1 MSTAPIGASPIG
13 VLIVEDDPLIAE
25 GLAMVLEG
33 LDIKVCGIAASAAAA
48 LAALTTIR
56 PPDVAL
62 VDISLRGGMDG
73 IDLAVALRRSGIP
86 SILLSGQWSADLGVR
101 AEAAQPLGRLMKPY
115 GPQELM
121 GLLDRHFQMS
131 T

>member
-1 MSTAPIGASPIG
+1 MPAAPIG

-33 LDIKVCGIAASAAAA
+33 LDVEIRGIAASGAAA
-48 LAALTTIR
+48 LAALPTIR

-73 IDLAVALRRSGIP
+73 VDLAVALRRLGIP
-86 SILLSGQWSADLGVR
+86 SILLSGQWSAELGVR
-101 AEAAQPLGRLMKPY
+101 AEAAQPLGRLVKPY

-121 GLLDRHFQMS
+121 GLLDRHFQTS
-131 T
+131 SQAG